1 MYSCLWSPVC
11 EYMYSIRYVS
21 IYIINENCF
30 VFILCFF
37 IVKKELQVYANI
49 YNYIHLLFVFCFFF
63 VTSVLYYVQLV
74 SMNKSL
80 DFHNF
85 KTNDTICLLARIV
98 LAT

>member
-37 IVKKELQVYANI
+37 IVKKSYRYTQI
-49 YNYIHLLFVFCFFF
+49 YIIIFICYLFSVVF
-63 VTSVLYYVQLV
+63 S
-74 SMNKSL
+74 
-80 DFHNF
+80 
-85 KTNDTICLLARIV
+85 
-98 LAT
+98 